1 MSYFAPYIDS
11 SGLHLPTYADR
22 LEALITAYRQIF
34 GEDILLDPSVPDY
47 QLLSTFA
54 RALDDTSALVLDAYN
69 SRNPAYAAGNALDL
83 LGPQYGIT
91 RFPSETD
98 AQMRLRLENSMA
110 SRGCASAESLL
121 AALKSLRYVR
131 DAAVYVN
138 DTNSADANGIP
149 AHSLACVVYS
159 GLPAEIRETIWKK
172 KAPGIGTYGSTSGTY
187 TDSEGS
193 AHTVSYSSPASTQIT
208 VTVRIRT
215 LRSDFVLADQQDAI
229 RSAIVSFVQS
239 LGIGKPLIVSQLY
252 GVCYDAVP
260 SSLRTSFLV
269 QDVLTSSTAGSHS
282 DLYPCAWNAR
292 LTTMANLVSFESVS

>member
-1 MSYFAPYIDS
+1 MSYFAPYIDA
-11 SGLHLPTYADR
+11 SGLHLPSYEDR
-22 LEALITAYRQIF
+22 LEDLITAYRQIF
-34 GEDILLDPSVPDY
+34 GSEIVLDPSIPDY

-69 SRNPAYAAGNALDL
+69 SRNPAYASGSALDL
-83 LGPQYGIT
+83 LSPQYGIT

-98 AQMRLRLENSMA
+98 AQLRIRLENAMA

-121 AALKSLRYVR
+121 AALKALRYVR

-138 DTNSADANGIP
+138 DTGETDANGIP

-159 GLPAEIRETIWKK
+159 GLPAEIRETIYNK
-172 KAPGIGTYGSTSGTY
+172 KAPGTGTYGSSSGTY
-187 TDSEGS
+187 TDPAGN
-193 AHTVSYSSPASTQIT
+193 AHTICYSSPTTTQIT
-208 VTVRIRT
+208 IVVRVRI
-215 LRSDFVLADQQDAI
+215 LRSDFVLADQQDAMKA
-229 RSAIVSFVQS
+229 AIVSFVQG

-260 SSLRTSFLV
+260 AELRTSFMVADIL
-269 QDVLTSSTAGSHS
+269 SSSAGGAHG

-292 LTTMANLVSFESVS
+292 LTTLANLVSFEAVT